1 MDAKTFRADLDLI
14 WNLLTTCS
22 DELPVGANCSARRAL
37 PVLRASAD
45 WQQSAELFRSL
56 KLGTLPVGW
65 SHFVFPKA
73 PRLGQACVVGSLG
86 LELKDGRF
94 REWNLIFPF
103 HVHSSLL
110 VHLTLEICVKR
121 QSIDQSDALF

>member
-1 MDAKTFRADLDLI
+1 MGAKTRRTDLDLI
-14 WNLLTTCS
+14 WDLLTTGS
-22 DELPVGANCSARRAL
+22 DELPVGANCPARRAL

-65 SHFVFPKA
+65 SHFVFPEV

-94 REWNLIFPF
+94 RQWNLIFPF
-103 HVHSSLL
+103 H
-110 VHLTLEICVKR
+110 CGR
-121 QSIDQSDALF
+121 PF